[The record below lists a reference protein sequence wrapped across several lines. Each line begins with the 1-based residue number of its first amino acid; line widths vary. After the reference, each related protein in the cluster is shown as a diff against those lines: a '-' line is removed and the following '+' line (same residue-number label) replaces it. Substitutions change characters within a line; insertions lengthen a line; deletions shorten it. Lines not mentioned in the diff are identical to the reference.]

1 MTNIR
6 AEHVAKTIAVAR
18 KNFLFA
24 VSVTGAK
31 ASAVIYSV
39 IETAKLNGHHPFEY
53 LTVVL
58 NESAKAKCVEDYE
71 RLLPWVITPDR
82 VRELFKTYPAP

>member
-1 MTNIR
+1 MAIIR
-6 AEHVAKTIAVAR
+6 
-18 KNFLFA
+18 
-24 VSVTGAK
+24 
-31 ASAVIYSV
+31 
-39 IETAKLNGHHPFEY
+39 FEY

-58 NESAKAKCVEDYE
+58 NESAKAESVEDYE

>member
-24 VSVTGAK
+24 ASVTGAK
-31 ASAVIYSV
+31 ASAITYSLL
-39 IETAKLNGHHPFEY
+39 ETAKLNGHHPFEACC
-53 LTVVL
+53 
-58 NESAKAKCVEDYE
+58 SAANRSRSMRSSDGS
-71 RLLPWVITPDR
+71 
-82 VRELFKTYPAP
+82 AQ